1 MSVIRSIHRL
11 KSTLSLVAALL
22 IAGAAPA
29 FAASTETD
37 FKAAFAAAEAANKE
51 AAGLRNQWTTTAAT
65 LAEARKAADHG
76 DFDAAVAASKEAE
89 ALARASI
96 FQATS
101 EQQAW
106 KALEIH

>member
-1 MSVIRSIHRL
+1 MSRTGIANMR
-11 KSTLSLVAALL
+11 KSALAAMLL
-22 IAGAAPA
+22 IAGAASA
-29 FAASTETD
+29 LAASTEAD
-37 FKAAFAAAEAANKE
+37 FKAAFSAAEAANKQ
-51 AAGLRNQWTTTAAT
+51 AAGLRNQWTTTAAA
-65 LAEARKAADHG
+65 LAEANKAADRG

-89 ALARASI
+89 AMARASI